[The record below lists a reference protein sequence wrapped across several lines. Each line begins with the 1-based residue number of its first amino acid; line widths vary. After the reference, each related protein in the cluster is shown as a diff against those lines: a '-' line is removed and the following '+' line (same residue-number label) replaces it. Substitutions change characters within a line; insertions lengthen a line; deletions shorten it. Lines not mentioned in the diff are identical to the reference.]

1 MGGGII
7 LNYIKIYFKA
17 INDYCTF
24 YSHAIA
30 VISVVIAIIGLYSPI
45 NNFIVSNFFCLLIF
59 LILFVAIH
67 FFNWKNNNFNSLN
80 FDFDSSIIIGGEN
93 DNHLSFNISK
103 LIVPS
108 EDALLLTLKL
118 EFDEVIKSSL
128 LKKNF
133 YTLIFKKPNDLEINF
148 KNNTK
153 IQYAIADD
161 GLESPFYCI
170 IVENKNNS
178 IDNLLFE
185 LQAGNEMKG
194 NLEIY
199 FLIGNFEED
208 FKEKISK
215 KSPVFN
221 ERVCSREIEIDGGG
235 CIIIDRRV

>member
-1 MGGGII
+1 M
-7 LNYIKIYFKA
+7 
-17 INDYCTF
+17 
-24 YSHAIA
+24 
-30 VISVVIAIIGLYSPI
+30 
-45 NNFIVSNFFCLLIF
+45 
-59 LILFVAIH
+59 
-67 FFNWKNNNFNSLN
+67 
-80 FDFDSSIIIGGEN
+80 DFDSSIIIGGEN

>member
-7 LNYIKIYFKA
+7 LDYIKILLQALKKYREGF
-17 INDYCTF
+17 INEIAFILTIFTF
-24 YSHAIA
+24 AAFYP
-30 VISVVIAIIGLYSPI
+30 PI
-45 NNFIVSNFFCLLIF
+45 HNFIITNFIILLIF
-59 LILFVAIH
+59 LVIGVIIH
-67 FFNWKNNNFNSLN
+67 FYLWKKDKFNSLTIN
-80 FDFDSSIIIGGEN
+80 FDSLILIEGKN
-93 DNHLSFNISK
+93 DNHLSFNISE
-103 LIVPS
+103 LIIPS
-108 EDALLLTLKL
+108 EDSLLLTLKL
-118 EFDEVIKSSL
+118 EFDEIIKSNL
-128 LKKNF
+128 FKKSH
-133 YTLIFKKPNDLEINF
+133 YTLIFKKPHDLEINF

-153 IQYAIADD
+153 IKYTIADE

-199 FLIGNFEED
+199 FLIGNFEKD

-221 ERVCSREIEIDGGG
+221 EIVCSRDIEIDDGG